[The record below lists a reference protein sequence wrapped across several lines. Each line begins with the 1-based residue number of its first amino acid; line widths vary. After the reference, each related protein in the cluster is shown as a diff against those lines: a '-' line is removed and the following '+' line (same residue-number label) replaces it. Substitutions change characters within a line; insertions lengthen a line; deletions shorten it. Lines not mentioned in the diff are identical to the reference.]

1 MVRILARPTLRR
13 GTSSRLNCC
22 SAKKALTPPEQA
34 RYSFRCAS
42 HNNPKLPQTGTP
54 FMPEARPTFF
64 DFDVTKMMADF
75 RFRPFDLEAV
85 MAYQRRNIEAFS
97 QANQLAVEGMQA
109 VAKRQIEI
117 TRQAVEDVS
126 ALLRDLAQ
134 PASAEDR
141 IAKNTEY
148 AKQMLEK
155 SVNNG
160 REITMLATKAGSEA
174 AEVLRKRATEGL
186 DEFRDLAKQQAAR

>member
-1 MVRILARPTLRR
+1 M
-13 GTSSRLNCC
+13 S
-22 SAKKALTPPEQA
+22 
-34 RYSFRCAS
+34 
-42 HNNPKLPQTGTP
+42 
-54 FMPEARPTFF
+54 EARPSFF

-75 RFRPFDLEAV
+75 RFRPFDIEAL
-85 MAYQRRNIEAFS
+85 MACQRRNIEALS

-134 PASAEDR
+134 PASPEER
-141 IAKNTEY
+141 IAKNTDY

-155 SVNNG
+155 GVTHG
-160 REITMLATKAGSEA
+160 REVVSIAAKTGADA
-174 AEVLRKRATEGL
+174 AEVLHKRATESL
-186 DEFRDLAKQQAAR
+186 DEIRAMASKNAA